1 MSTIT
6 SNNDMIKW
14 KLQKKA
20 VFPRSSSIEDRFTAG
35 WKKISVLILF
45 RLKSSSHFNL
55 NCVVQS

>member
-35 WKKISVLILF
+35 WKKIKVS
-45 RLKSSSHFNL
+45 
-55 NCVVQS
+55 